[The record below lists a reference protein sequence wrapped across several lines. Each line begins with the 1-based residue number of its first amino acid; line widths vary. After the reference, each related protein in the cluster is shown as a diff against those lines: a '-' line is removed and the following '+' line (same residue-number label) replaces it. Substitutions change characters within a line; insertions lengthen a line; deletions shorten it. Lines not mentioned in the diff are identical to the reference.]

1 MRQTIGRLRTM
12 SVSWPASPEI
22 LTTVPGIS
30 PRTLPALSLNA
41 FLNFQI
47 PSAPILQPN
56 TRVRSTDKY
65 VCLYG
70 TKRDYS
76 YMANPRSSLPS
87 PTSQFSHKPN
97 APSRAM
103 QRPGATT
110 RCWRPRAAFCLRGHR
125 EQLKRISTA
134 HLDCRYCL
142 LATQSW
148 AEFPVPYPLLSL
160 CT

>member
-1 MRQTIGRLRTM
+1 MIGRPHTM
-12 SVSWPASPEI
+12 VGSEPASPKI
-22 LTTVPGIS
+22 LTNVPGIS
-30 PRTLPALSLNA
+30 PRTLPALSLGA
-41 FLNFQI
+41 YLNFQI

-70 TKRDYS
+70 AQRDHS
-76 YMANPRSSLPS
+76 YMANPRSRLSS
-87 PTSQFSHKPN
+87 PTSQFSHKPS

-103 QRPGATT
+103 QRPEATT
-110 RCWRPRAAFCLRGHR
+110 RCWRPRAASCLRDHR
-125 EQLKRISTA
+125 EQFKRISTA